1 MHSRFLKTYRRSSS
15 LFTILFLC
23 LAVALSAKSYATE
36 SPIETA
42 KEDVTVQWAAQSIPA
57 EIGSRAAPFIG
68 MHIDSL
74 LIAGGLNTQNGP
86 TYLDSI
92 WFAQQSNDTTPSLSW
107 KKANT
112 ALPSPRGSG
121 ISASFAGGVVMIGG
135 DSNAQKLTDVLI
147 MSINSTNTDVELKS
161 LPSLPISML
170 NGSAVFVDNTLYVL
184 ARKTDETQTARLYS
198 LNLDNINAIPL
209 PTKTEAASKANINMW
224 KEVPIA
230 PNAELIVSQNDG
242 RKNALFAIINT
253 STQSTA
259 INTDTVSSSLTSQ
272 LWQYQADNL
281 QAPWRQLD
289 SPSEQV
295 FDASRSHSAVT
306 IGQSHFLL
314 FSRTQNIPDVRGY
327 NTITGAWAHYK
338 NRATTSQNVLARNQ
352 VPQQSALQAIPW
364 GNDIVVLQTGQ
375 HSSQDS
381 DIWIATMVRAGSTFG
396 WQNMS
401 VLIIYLLAMVM
412 IGVYFVF
419 RNKSVDDYFRG
430 GQHIPWWANACSMYA
445 TMLSSLTFVG
455 IPAIVY
461 RTDWLY
467 WMGIWTILAVT
478 PVAAY
483 VAMPFFRKID
493 ATSAYEFLSLRFN
506 MSVRLFAS
514 GLFTLFHVSRM
525 GIVMALTALALGAV
539 TPFEV
544 WQCVL
549 IIGVL
554 SLIYCTLGGIEAV
567 IWTDTIQTIVLLLG
581 AILCFVFIVNGVDG
595 GISEIFRSG
604 VENDKFRM
612 VDLDFSMD
620 SFTKLSLLVIVLG
633 GIGQNLS
640 TYTADQ
646 SIVQRFMT
654 TKDVASARKSIWTN
668 GIMAPLA
675 SALFF
680 AIGTGLFVFYQ
691 YNPERLD
698 PTNQIDQIFPSFIS
712 TELPIGIAGLII
724 AGIFAAAQSTVSTSM
739 NSMATTVV
747 TDFMRPFNV
756 CKNERAYLNAAR
768 AVTLVAGILG
778 TLVGLLFISPEI
790 RSLMEEYFKVV
801 GMFMGALG
809 GLFILGVVST
819 RANAN
824 GAIIGLLFGVCTM
837 VMCWIFELT
846 DGYLFG
852 TIGIVSSIL
861 VGYLASV
868 LFKNGPQKELNGLTI
883 HTIK

>member
-1 MHSRFLKTYRRSSS
+1 MHSRLLKTYRRRTT
-15 LFTILFLC
+15 LFIILFLC
-23 LAVALSAKSYATE
+23 LGVVLPTASYATE
-36 SPIETA
+36 RPNKVA
-42 KEDVTVQWAAQSIPA
+42 KRDVTVQWAAQVIPA
-57 EIGSRAAPFIG
+57 EISSRSAPFIG
-68 MHIDSL
+68 IHSDSL
-74 LIAGGLNTQNGP
+74 LIAGGLDPQNG
-86 TYLDSI
+86 TVDSNSI
-92 WFAQQSNDTTPSLSW
+92 WFAQKKDDTTSLSW
-107 KKANT
+107 KKAST
-112 ALPSPRGSG
+112 ALPTARGKG

-135 DSNAQKLTDVLI
+135 DNKGRQLTDVLI
-147 MSINSTNTDVELKS
+147 MSINSTNTDVKLQV
-161 LPSLPISML
+161 LPSLPIPIVE
-170 NGSAVFVDNTLYVL
+170 GSAAFVDNTLYVL
-184 ARKTDETQTARLYS
+184 AKETYKTRGARLYS
-198 LNLDNINAIPL
+198 LNLEDLNAIAL
-209 PTKTEAASKANINMW
+209 QTEATIKASINIW
-224 KEVPIA
+224 QELPIE
-230 PNAELIVSQNDG
+230 PTAELIISQNDG
-242 RKNALFAIINT
+242 TQSALFALINT
-253 STQSTA
+253 SSKSIA
-259 INTDTVSSSLTSQ
+259 TDKLSSSLTSQ
-272 LWQYQADNL
+272 LWQYQAENL
-281 QAPWRQLD
+281 QTPWRKLD
-289 SPSEQV
+289 NPTIQALRTNS
-295 FDASRSHSAVT
+295 SHSAVT
-306 IGQSHFLL
+306 LGQSHFLL
-314 FSRTQNIPDVRGY
+314 FSSTQNTPDVQGY
-327 NTITGAWAHYK
+327 NTITGAWAQYQ
-338 NRATTSQNVLARNQ
+338 NSAITSTRTFISDYDL
-352 VPQQSALQAIPW
+352 QQSTLKAIPW
-364 GNDIVVLQTGQ
+364 GTDIVVLQTGLQ
-375 HSSQDS
+375 SSQDS
-381 DIWIATMVRAGSTFG
+381 SLWIAKMVSAGSTFG

-412 IGVYFVF
+412 VGVYFVF

-478 PVAAY
+478 PIAAY

-506 MSVRLFAS
+506 MPVRLFAS

-581 AILCFVFIVNGVDG
+581 AILCFGFIVNGVDG

-620 SFTKLSLLVIVLG
+620 SFTKLSLLVIILG

-646 SIVQRFMT
+646 SIVQRYMT

-698 PTNQIDQIFPSFIS
+698 PTKQIDQIFPSFIS

-756 CKNERAYLNAAR
+756 CKNERTYLNAAR

-824 GAIIGLLFGVCTM
+824 GAIIGLLFGVSAM

-852 TIGIVSSIL
+852 TIGIASSIL
-861 VGYLASV
+861 VGYLASM
-868 LFKNGPQKELNGLTI
+868 LFKNRPQKELSGLTI